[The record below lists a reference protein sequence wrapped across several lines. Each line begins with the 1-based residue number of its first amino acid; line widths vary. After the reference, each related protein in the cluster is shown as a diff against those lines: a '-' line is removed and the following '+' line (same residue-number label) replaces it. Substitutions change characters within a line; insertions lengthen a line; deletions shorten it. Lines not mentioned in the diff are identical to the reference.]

1 MNMVMT
7 SCCDG
12 ASAGA
17 DNVGRHSVRQ
27 VVRLP
32 EVVRQSGR
40 ALSLALL
47 VVAAASAQT
56 RSLELDLRGGEHLV
70 ATSLT
75 GSPEQGFTARVGD
88 RDERLAPGKLLAVR
102 VQTAVAPKL
111 LRVDLVGGDV
121 LHGAIAGGDADGD
134 HLELLSPV
142 LGKIRVLIDRLEA
155 IVQPGVHPSDQR
167 LPEGVDEALFVSTGR
182 GFDLLAGT
190 LHRFGS
196 QGVSFQEDGVDDPRW
211 YSPRRLSSL
220 RLRGGMKPELPAA
233 QTLLTRAADRVGLVL
248 QSCGPEGLQVA
259 LESGQ
264 EIKVAWNDVA
274 CLCFNKDVV
283 HVSSLQPKRVVESG
297 VDSEV
302 THSWRRDRCV
312 IGGEL
317 LAQGKAFGRGLGV
330 HSRSRLTFVVPE
342 GATHFMTRVAMDDSV
357 AELPVR
363 AHAEARVL
371 LGNKLLFEAKQ
382 LQPGAAVRDA
392 GMHAVKGGDTITL
405 EVDFGRGRDIG
416 DRVNWLLPM
425 FLMRSR
431 S

>member
-1 MNMVMT
+1 V
-7 SCCDG
+7 
-12 ASAGA
+12 
-17 DNVGRHSVRQ
+17 
-27 VVRLP
+27 
-32 EVVRQSGR
+32 
-40 ALSLALL
+40 LAVL
-47 VVAAASAQT
+47 VTATASAQT
-56 RSLELDLRGGEHLV
+56 RSLELDLRDGQHLV

-75 GSPEQGFTARVGD
+75 GSPEKGFTARVGN
-88 RDERLAPGKLLAVR
+88 RDQKLAPGKLLAVR
-102 VQTAVAPKL
+102 VQLAVAPKL
-111 LRVDLVGGDV
+111 LRVELVGGDV

-142 LGKIRVLIDRLEA
+142 LGKVRVLIDRLEA
-155 IVQPGVHPSDQR
+155 VVQPGVHPSDQK

-211 YSPRRLSSL
+211 CSPRRLSSL
-220 RLRGGMKPELPAA
+220 RLRGGMQPEKAPAL
-233 QTLLTRAADRVGLVL
+233 TLLTRAADRVGLTL
-248 QSCGPEGLQVA
+248 QSCGPDGLQA
-259 LESGQ
+259 TLETGQ
-264 EIKVAWNDVA
+264 ELKVAWNDVA

-283 HVSSLQPKRVVESG
+283 HLSSLKPKRVVQAG
-297 VDSEV
+297 VNSEI
-302 THSWRRDRCV
+302 THSWQRDRCV
-312 IGGEL
+312 TGGEL
-317 LAQGKAFGRGLGV
+317 LAQGVAFGRGLGV
-330 HSRSRLTFVVPE
+330 HSRSRLTFTVPQ
-342 GATHFMTRVAMDDSV
+342 GATHFMTRVAMDDSA

-371 LGNKLLFEAKQ
+371 LGNKLLFEVKNLVPATV
-382 LQPGAAVRDA
+382 PHDA